1 MLVSLMIGIS
11 ILRVNSWIEKRP
23 LLRRILAFTHIVVM
37 PALVVGLG
45 LYVLEADPNTVSL
58 GEILGLAKS
67 GASPR
72 S

>member
-1 MLVSLMIGIS
+1 
-11 ILRVNSWIEKRP
+11 
-23 LLRRILAFTHIVVM
+23 M